1 MQIKMNKTL
10 TTGLVVG
17 SLLGAAGT
25 ASLSVHAFKDSSK
38 VPLEQLQKF
47 TEVFQRIKSDY
58 VEEVDDK
65 KLMSDA
71 ISGMLTGLDP
81 HSAYLDEESF
91 TELQVGTSGEFG
103 GLGIEVGMENGFVKV
118 ISPIDDRIRFF
129 TWPFVRQPAWAGC
142 DYRHRSPK
150 QYFRP

>member
-17 SLLGAAGT
+17 TLLGVAGT
-25 ASLSVHAFKDSSK
+25 ASLSVHAFKDNK
-38 VPLEQLQKF
+38 AVPLEQLQKF
-47 TEVFQRIKSDY
+47 TEVFLRIKSDY

-81 HSAYLDEESF
+81 HSASF
-91 TELQVGTSGEFG
+91 LPLVNLSGST
-103 GLGIEVGMENGFVKV
+103 L
-118 ISPIDDRIRFF
+118 ISGSMP
-129 TWPFVRQPAWAGC
+129 VA
-142 DYRHRSPK
+142 
-150 QYFRP
+150 